1 MFTPQAIGSMDSP
14 YKDPAA
20 IPKGLGAKH
29 HAEDI
34 LRILLNSKSVIWGLR
49 PLPRLRSARHIPP
62 STIDTMACLPHDRH
76 AVQIGETLAVVGGE
90 QDFDFGLGRWG
101 HDLNADFN
109 MRHVWFTSL
118 RRRMRLAHARSSRS
132 LRLS

>member
-1 MFTPQAIGSMDSP
+1 MFTLQAIGSMDSP
-14 YKDPAA
+14 YKDAAA

-29 HAEDI
+29 DAEDI
-34 LRILLNSKSVIWGLR
+34 LRILLNSKSVIWAFDRSHGFDL
-49 PLPRLRSARHIPP
+49 LGTPRFDNRHHGISAQ
-62 STIDTMACLPHDRH
+62 DRR

-118 RRRMRLAHARSSRS
+118 RRRMRPAHARSSRS
-132 LRLS
+132 LRFS

>member
-34 LRILLNSKSVIWGLR
+34 LRILLNSKSVIWAFDRSHGFDLLGTPPFDNRHHGISAPRSPRRPNRGNARRSRWRAGLR
-49 PLPRLRSARHIPP
+49 LRAWP
-62 STIDTMACLPHDRH
+62 
-76 AVQIGETLAVVGGE
+76 VG
-90 QDFDFGLGRWG
+90 
-101 HDLNADFN
+101 
-109 MRHVWFTSL
+109 S
-118 RRRMRLAHARSSRS
+118 
-132 LRLS
+132 

>member
-20 IPKGLGAKH
+20 IPKGLGAKARRGRH
-29 HAEDI
+29 PPHPAEFEVGD
-34 LRILLNSKSVIWGLR
+34 LGLR

-90 QDFDFGLGRWG
+90 QDFDFGLGRWD